1 MQVNH
6 EENKI
11 YLINML
17 ASFADQLPTDNEL
30 EERLLQFCLH
40 VFFFQSFLV
49 DGMKHGSYFGRL
61 PSHGLR

>member
-40 VFFFQSFLV
+40 VFFPI
-49 DGMKHGSYFGRL
+49 L
-61 PSHGLR
+61 PSGWHETW